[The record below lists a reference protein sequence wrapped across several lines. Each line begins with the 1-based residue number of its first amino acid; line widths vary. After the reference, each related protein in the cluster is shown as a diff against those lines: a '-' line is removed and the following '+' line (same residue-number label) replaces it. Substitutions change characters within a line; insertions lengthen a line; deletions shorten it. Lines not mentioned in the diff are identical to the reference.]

1 MGLPRFEIPGIITR
15 AGCIHHWQIRRRSD
29 PERYKTIVGATSR
42 RQVVAKMKQQTTH
55 RITLLLLLLG
65 FVGAA
70 VIFITAKP
78 EKVDSLLGD
87 YRSSKRYQRELK
99 MMGGEAN
106 VLVDEFQGWF
116 ADQWHGKNLARTVV
130 VITIGTTLFFRL
142 LASHPD
148 YAGEKTDER
157 VEERMP

>member
-1 MGLPRFEIPGIITR
+1 MKQLQG
-15 AGCIHHWQIRRRSD
+15 
-29 PERYKTIVGATSR
+29 RYKTIVGAISR
-42 RQVVAKMKQQTTH
+42 RQVVAKMKHQTTS

-65 FVGAA
+65 FGSA
-70 VIFITAKP
+70 VLIFITAKP
-78 EKVDSLLGD
+78 ENVDSLLGD

-106 VLVDEFQGWF
+106 VLVDEFQGWL

-130 VITIGTTLFFRL
+130 VITIGTTLLFRL

-148 YAGEKTDER
+148 YAEEKTGDR
-157 VEERMP
+157 LDPRNP